1 LDESGLALMPRTKG
15 KKGSTMVAIES
26 TPEMAAAVYA
36 TLARNLAVVRRRLG
50 RPLTLADKI
59 LLGHLDDPE
68 HQELEPGKSYL
79 LVRPDRVVFQ
89 DVLGQTG
96 LLQFMQTRREKVA
109 VPATVHCDHL
119 IQARVEGASD
129 LRESLAENKEVY
141 DFLRSAAAKYG
152 LGFWGPGAGIIHQVV
167 LEQYAFPGEVII
179 GTDSHTP
186 NAGGLGACAVGV
198 GGADAVEVIA
208 GLPWE
213 VLYPRHIA
221 VFLTGELN
229 GWTAPKDVILYVAGQ
244 LTVSGGT
251 NAIVEYIGPGARTI
265 SATGKATITN
275 MGAELG
281 ATTSMFPADEHM
293 AKYLRA
299 TGKSALVPLMQQ
311 NQHLL
316 EPDKEVEADPT
327 KYYDR
332 VVELDLSNL
341 EPYVVGPHSPDR
353 ARPISRLAAEVAD
366 ASNGFIDEIST
377 ALIGSCTNSSYED
390 MSRAADIAE
399 QAKAHGLKAA
409 VPFLVTPGSEQV
421 RATIERDGQ
430 MQSLKDING
439 TVLAN
444 ACGPCIGQWR
454 RATAADAVPNTI
466 VTSYNRNF
474 PRRNDGSPATMNFIG
489 SPEIVTAFALAKR
502 LSFNPLTDT
511 LPDVQGKPFRLDP
524 PKPAPEVPAKDF
536 DSGHATYITP
546 PEDGGSIKLEVDPNS
561 ERLQLMEPWS
571 AWDGKDFVDMPVL
584 IKTKGKTT
592 TDHISPAGP
601 WLRYRGHL
609 DKFSDNMFMGA
620 TNAFNGE
627 AGTGINVLTGKKDEA
642 IGKIARD
649 YKAQGIKWVAI
660 GDHNYGEG
668 SSREHAALSPRLLG
682 GAAVIARS
690 FARIHE
696 SNLKKQGL
704 LALTFQDPAD
714 YDRIRA
720 DDRLSL
726 VGLQEMAP
734 GQPVECRIKHL
745 DGTRETLRLNH
756 TFSASQ
762 LEWFRKGSALN
773 LFHR

>member
-1 LDESGLALMPRTKG
+1 
-15 KKGSTMVAIES
+15 MVAIES

-36 TLARNLAVVRRRLG
+36 MMARNLAVVRRRLG
-50 RPLTLADKI
+50 KPLTLADKI

-68 HQELEPGKSYL
+68 HQEIEPGKSYL
-79 LVRPDRVVFQ
+79 QLRPDRVVFQ

-109 VPATVHCDHL
+109 VPATIHCDHL

-167 LEQYAFPGEVII
+167 LENYAFPGELII

-221 VFLTGELN
+221 VYLTGQMS

-244 LTVSGGT
+244 LTVSGAT

-281 ATTSMFPADEHM
+281 ATTSLFPADERM

-299 TGKSALVPLMQQ
+299 TGKAALVPLVQQ

-316 EPDKEVEADPT
+316 EPDREVEADPA

-332 VVELDLSNL
+332 VVELDLSKL

-366 ASNGFIDEIST
+366 PNNGFVDEIST

-390 MSRAADIAE
+390 MSRAADVAE

-430 MQSLKDING
+430 MQSLKDIDG

-454 RATAADAVPNTI
+454 RSVAADAVPNTI

-474 PRRNDGSPATMNFIG
+474 PRRNDGSPTTMNFIG
-489 SPEIVTAFALAKR
+489 SPEIVTALALAKR

-511 LPDVQGKPFRLDP
+511 LTGAEGKPFRLDP
-524 PKPAPEVPAKDF
+524 PQPAPEVPARDF
-536 DSGHATYITP
+536 DRGQATYIAP
-546 PEDGGSIKLEVDPNS
+546 PEDGSSIQLQVDPNS

-627 AGTGINVLTGKKDEA
+627 AGTGINIRTGAKGEA

-649 YKAQGIKWVAI
+649 YKAHGIKWVAV
-660 GDHNYGEG
+660 GDDNYGEG

-726 VGLQEMAP
+726 VGLEEMAP
-734 GQPVECRIKHL
+734 GQPVECRIKHA
-745 DGTRETLRLNH
+745 DGTTETLRLNH

-773 LFHR
+773 LFHH

>member
-1 LDESGLALMPRTKG
+1 
-15 KKGSTMVAIES
+15 MVSIES
-26 TPEMAAAVYA
+26 TPEMAAAIYA
-36 TLARNLAVVRRRLG
+36 TMARNLAVVRRRLDK
-50 RPLTLADKI
+50 PLTLADKV

-68 HQELEPGKSYL
+68 NQELIPGDSYL
-79 LVRPDRVVFQ
+79 LLRPDRVVFQ

-96 LLQFMQTRREKVA
+96 LLQFMQTRRDKVA
-109 VPATVHCDHL
+109 VPATIHCDHL
-119 IQARVEGASD
+119 IQARVEGAAD

-141 DFLRSAAAKYG
+141 DFLRSAAAKFG
-152 LGFWGPGAGIIHQVV
+152 LGFWGPGAGIVHQVV
-167 LEQYAFPGEVII
+167 LENYAFPGELII

-186 NAGGLGACAVGV
+186 NAGGLGACSVGV

-221 VFLTGELN
+221 VYLTGQLN

-244 LTVSGGT
+244 LTVSGAT

-281 ATTSMFPADEHM
+281 ATTSMFPADERM
-293 AKYLRA
+293 ARYLRA
-299 TGKSALVPLMQQ
+299 TGKGALVPLME
-311 NQHLL
+311 QHRELL
-316 EPDKEVEADPT
+316 EPDREVEADPA

-332 VVELDLSNL
+332 VVELDLSKL
-341 EPYVVGPHSPDR
+341 EPYIVGPHSPDR

-366 ASNGFIDEIST
+366 SANGFIDQIST

-390 MSRAADIAE
+390 MSRSADIAE
-399 QAKAHGLKAA
+399 QAKAHGIKAG

-430 MQSLKDING
+430 MQSLKEIDG

-454 RATAADAVPNTI
+454 RSAAEGAVPNTI

-474 PRRNDGSPATMNFIG
+474 PRRNDGQPTTMNFIG
-489 SPEIVTAFALAKR
+489 SPEIVTAMALAGR
-502 LSFNPLTDT
+502 LSFNPLTDSVT
-511 LPDVQGKPFRLDP
+511 DAAGKSFRLDP
-524 PKPAPEVPAKDF
+524 PKPAPDVPPKNF
-536 DSGHATYITP
+536 DRGQATYIAP
-546 PEDGGSIKLEVDPNS
+546 PADGSAITLAVDPNS
-561 ERLQLMEPWS
+561 ERLQLMSPWL
-571 AWDGKDFVDMPVL
+571 AWDHKDFVDCPVL
-584 IKTKGKTT
+584 VKTKGKTT

-620 TNAFNGE
+620 VNAFTGE
-627 AGTGINVLTGKKDEA
+627 AGTSANVLTGEKAVA
-642 IGKIARD
+642 IAKIARD
-649 YKAQGIKWVAI
+649 YKAHGVKWVAI

-682 GAAVIARS
+682 GCAVIARS

-726 VGLQEMAP
+726 VGLEEMAP
-734 GQPVECRIKHL
+734 GQPVECRIKHA
-745 DGTRETLRLNH
+745 DGSSETLRLNH

-773 LFHR
+773 LFHS

>member
-1 LDESGLALMPRTKG
+1 
-15 KKGSTMVAIES
+15 MVAIES
-26 TPEMAAAVYA
+26 TPEMASAVYA
-36 TLARNLAVVRRRLG
+36 TMARNLAVVRRRLG
-50 RPLTLADKI
+50 KPLTLADKI

-119 IQARVEGASD
+119 IQARVEGGSD

-167 LEQYAFPGEVII
+167 LEQYAFPGELII

-213 VLYPRHIA
+213 VLYPKHIA
-221 VFLTGELN
+221 IYLTGQLN

-251 NAIVEYIGPGARTI
+251 NAIVEYIGPGARSI

-293 AKYLRA
+293 VKYLRA
-299 TGKSALVPLMQQ
+299 TGKNNLVPLMQQ
-311 NQHLL
+311 NQELL
-316 EPDKEVEADPT
+316 EPDKEVEADPA

-332 VVELDLSNL
+332 VVELDLSKL

-353 ARPISRLAAEVAD
+353 ARPISKLAAEVAD
-366 ASNGFIDEIST
+366 AGNGFIDEIST

-390 MSRAADIAE
+390 MSRAADVAE
-399 QAKAHGLKAA
+399 QAKSHGLKAA

-454 RATAADAVPNTI
+454 RSTAADAVPNTI

-474 PRRNDGSPATMNFIG
+474 PRRNDGSPTTMNFIG

-511 LPDVQGKPFRLDP
+511 LTGVDGKAFRLDP

-536 DSGHATYITP
+536 DSGHATYIAP
-546 PEDGGSIKLEVDPNS
+546 PEGGSRIQLEVDPRS

-609 DKFSDNMFMGA
+609 DRFSDNMFMGA

-627 AGTGINVLTGKKDEA
+627 AGTGINVLTGQPGEA

-649 YKAQGIKWVAI
+649 YKAHGIKWVAI

-714 YDRIRA
+714 YDKIRA

-734 GQPVECRIKHL
+734 GQPVECRIKHA
-745 DGTRETLRLNH
+745 DGTTETLRLNH
-756 TFSASQ
+756 TFSSSQ

-773 LFHR
+773 LFHH